1 MMKQFSAEIWMILF
15 MESIQIGG
23 KDRKK
28 GFPYTLCSKC
38 YYGVHNDPRLL
49 KFSTKISLFN
59 QLSYGEISF

>member
-28 GFPYTLCSKC
+28 GF
-38 YYGVHNDPRLL
+38 HNDPRLL